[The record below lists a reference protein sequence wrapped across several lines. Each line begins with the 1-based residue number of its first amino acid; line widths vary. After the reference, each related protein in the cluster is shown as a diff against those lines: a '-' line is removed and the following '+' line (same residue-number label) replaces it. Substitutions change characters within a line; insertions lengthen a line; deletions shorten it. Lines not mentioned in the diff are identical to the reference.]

1 MQQFAE
7 DKLVVEK
14 FSKIALKQSSFT
26 PGMMLEST

>member
-14 FSKIALKQSSFT
+14 LSKIALKQSSFT
-26 PGMMLEST
+26 PGMLEST